1 LGNSLFYLDPLKIFS
16 YTPVLLALSDYGVRH
31 KRKIIGQNG
40 LCPVRLAPVFNLQK
54 KIFIGRSFMG
64 RVAIIG
70 VGQSAFVRGYP
81 GSIRELAFEGFKE
94 CMADAQVSVKEIDAS
109 VICSAPEYDKQ
120 RSPAGVFA
128 EYLGLTPQ
136 PTFYVE
142 TLCSSSS
149 TGVKLAYSLIKS
161 GLHDVVVVLGFQK
174 MSEISSAESQE
185 RMGRGAD
192 IQWESPFGTMMPAY
206 YAMYARA
213 HMKKYGTTPED
224 LALIRVKA
232 STYGQINE
240 KAVYRKPVA
249 LDMFSDPQSP
259 MSGPVASP
267 LRVGDCCANADGS
280 SCIILASEEKAK
292 ALSKKPVWILG
303 VGAASSPVNMAGRAL
318 FTGLAVG
325 EEAGK
330 QAYKMAGVSPK
341 DVDVAE
347 VHDCFTIAE
356 MMAYE
361 NLGFAKPGEGKDLI
375 KSKETYKEGIIPVN
389 VDGGLLSKGHPIGAT
404 GGSQIRT
411 IVLQLRGQAGD
422 MQVKNPE
429 IGLVHNIGGVGLYGN
444 VTILGRS

>member
-1 LGNSLFYLDPLKIFS
+1 
-16 YTPVLLALSDYGVRH
+16 
-31 KRKIIGQNG
+31 
-40 LCPVRLAPVFNLQK
+40 
-54 KIFIGRSFMG
+54 MG
-64 RVAIIG
+64 KVAIIG
-70 VGQSAFVRGYP
+70 VGQSSFVRGYP
-81 GSIRELAFEGFKE
+81 GSIRELAFEGFR
-94 CMADAQVSVKEIDAS
+94 DAMLDAGITAKDIGAS
-109 VICSAPEYDKQ
+109 IICSAPEYDKQ

-149 TGVKLAYSLIKS
+149 TGLKLAYSLVAA
-161 GLHDVVVVLGFQK
+161 GLHDSVAVVGFQK

-206 YAMYARA
+206 YAMYARN
-213 HMKKYGTTPED
+213 HMATYGTTSDD
-224 LALIRVKA
+224 LALIRVKSA
-232 STYGQINE
+232 TYGQINE
-240 KAVYRKPVA
+240 KAVYRKPVTFE
-249 LDMFSDPQSP
+249 MFGDPESP

-280 SCIILASEEKAK
+280 SCIIVANEEKAK
-292 ALSKKPVWILG
+292 AWSKKPVWILG
-303 VGAASSPVNMAGRAL
+303 LGAASTPVNLAGRDL
-318 FTGLAVG
+318 FNGLTVG
-325 EEAGK
+325 IEAGK
-330 QAYKMAGVSPK
+330 QAYAMAGVTPK
-341 DVDVAE
+341 DIDVAE

-361 NLGFAKPGEGKDLI
+361 NLGFAKPGEGRDLI
-375 KSKETYKEGIIPVN
+375 RGKETYKEGSIPVN

-411 IVLQLRGQAGD
+411 IVLQLRGEAGD
-422 MQVKNPE
+422 MQVKDPE

-444 VTILGRS
+444 VTILGR

>member
-1 LGNSLFYLDPLKIFS
+1 MAKVG
-16 YTPVLLALSDYGVRH
+16 
-31 KRKIIGQNG
+31 
-40 LCPVRLAPVFNLQK
+40 
-54 KIFIGRSFMG
+54 
-64 RVAIIG
+64 IIG

-81 GSIRELAFEGFKE
+81 GSIRELAFEGFRDA
-94 CMADAQVSVKEIDAS
+94 MQDAQISTKDIDAS

-136 PTFYVE
+136 PTCYLE
-142 TLCSSSS
+142 SLCSSSS
-149 TGVKLAYSLIKS
+149 MGLRVAYSLVKS
-161 GLHDVVVVLGFQK
+161 GLHDVVAVIGFQK

-213 HMKKYGTTPED
+213 HMEKYGTTPED

-232 STYGQINE
+232 ATYGQINE
-240 KAVYRKPVA
+240 KAVYRKAVTFE
-249 LDMFSDPQSP
+249 MFSDPESP
-259 MSGPVASP
+259 MSNPVASP

-280 SCIILASEEKAK
+280 SCVIVASEEKAK
-292 ALSKKPVWILG
+292 AFSKKPVWILG
-303 VGAASSPVNMAGRAL
+303 LGAASTAVNLAGRDL
-318 FTGLAVG
+318 FTGLTVAQQAG
-325 EEAGK
+325 E
-330 QAYKMAGVSPK
+330 QAYKMAGITAK
-341 DVDVAE
+341 DVNVAE

-361 NLGFAKPGEGKDLI
+361 NLGFAKPGEGKELI
-375 KSKETYKEGIIPVN
+375 KSKETYKEGSIPVN

-411 IVLQLRGQAGD
+411 IVLQLRGEAGE
-422 MQVKNPE
+422 MQVKDPE

-444 VTILGRS
+444 VSILGR

>member
-1 LGNSLFYLDPLKIFS
+1 
-16 YTPVLLALSDYGVRH
+16 
-31 KRKIIGQNG
+31 
-40 LCPVRLAPVFNLQK
+40 
-54 KIFIGRSFMG
+54 MG
-64 RVAIIG
+64 KVGIIG

-94 CMADAQVSVKEIDAS
+94 AMEDAQIGIKDIDAS

-128 EYLGLTPQ
+128 EYLGLVPQ
-136 PTFYVE
+136 PTCYLE
-142 TLCSSSS
+142 SLCSSSS
-149 TGVKLAYSLIKS
+149 MGLRMAYSLVKS
-161 GLHDVVVVLGFQK
+161 GLHDVMAIIGFQK

-213 HMKKYGTTPED
+213 HMEKYGTTLDD

-232 STYGQINE
+232 ATYGQVND
-240 KAVYRKPVA
+240 KAVYRKPVTFE
-249 LDMFSDPQSP
+249 MFSDPMSP

-280 SCIILASEEKAK
+280 SCVIVANEEKAK
-292 ALSKKPVWILG
+292 AFSKKPVWILG
-303 VGAASSPVNMAGRAL
+303 LGAASNSVNLAGREL
-318 FTGLAVG
+318 FTGLSVAQQ
-325 EEAGK
+325 AGG
-330 QAYKMAGVSPK
+330 QAYKMAGVKPK
-341 DVDVAE
+341 DIAVAE

-361 NLGFAKPGEGKDLI
+361 DLGFAKPGEGKDLI
-375 KSKETYKEGIIPVN
+375 KSKETYKEGTIPVN

-411 IVLQLRGQAGD
+411 IVLQLRGDAGEI
-422 MQVKNPE
+422 QVKDPE
-429 IGLVHNIGGVGLYGN
+429 VGLVHNIGGVGLYGN
-444 VTILGRS
+444 VTILGR

>member
-1 LGNSLFYLDPLKIFS
+1 
-16 YTPVLLALSDYGVRH
+16 
-31 KRKIIGQNG
+31 
-40 LCPVRLAPVFNLQK
+40 
-54 KIFIGRSFMG
+54 MG
-64 RVAIIG
+64 KVGIIG

-94 CMADAQVSVKEIDAS
+94 AMQDAQISTTDIDAS

-136 PTFYVE
+136 PTFYLE
-142 TLCSSSS
+142 SLCSSSS
-149 TGVKLAYSLIKS
+149 TGLKVAYSLVKS
-161 GLHDVVVVLGFQK
+161 GLHDVVAVVGFQK

-206 YAMYARA
+206 YAMYANA
-213 HMKKYGTTPED
+213 HMAKYGTTPDD
-224 LALIRVKA
+224 LARIRVKA
-232 STYGQINE
+232 ATYGQIND
-240 KAVYRKPVA
+240 KAVYRKPVTFE
-249 LDMFSDPQSP
+249 MFSDPENP

-280 SCIILASEEKAK
+280 SCVIVASEEKAK
-292 ALSKKPVWILG
+292 ALSKKPVWVLG
-303 VGAASSPVNMAGRAL
+303 IGAASTTVNLAGRDL
-318 FTGLAVG
+318 FTGLTVAQQAG
-325 EEAGK
+325 E
-330 QAYKMAGVSPK
+330 QAYKMAGVTPK
-341 DVDVAE
+341 DIDVAE

-375 KSKETYKEGIIPVN
+375 GNKETYKEGSIPVN
-389 VDGGLLSKGHPIGAT
+389 IDGGLLSKGHPIGAT

-411 IVLQLRGQAGD
+411 IVLQLRDEAGE
-422 MQVKNPE
+422 MQVKDPE

-444 VTILGRS
+444 VTILGR

>member
-1 LGNSLFYLDPLKIFS
+1 
-16 YTPVLLALSDYGVRH
+16 
-31 KRKIIGQNG
+31 
-40 LCPVRLAPVFNLQK
+40 
-54 KIFIGRSFMG
+54 MG
-64 RVAIIG
+64 KVAIIG
-70 VGQSAFVRGYP
+70 VGQSTFVRKYP
-81 GSIRELAFEGFKE
+81 GSIKELAFEGFKE
-94 CMADAQVSVKEIDAS
+94 ALLDTQITTEDIDAS

-128 EYLGLTPQ
+128 EYLGLNPQ

-149 TGVKLAYSLIKS
+149 TGLRLAYSLIKS
-161 GLHDVVVVLGFQK
+161 GLHDMVAVIGFQK

-213 HMKKYGTTPED
+213 HMEKYGTTPED

-240 KAVYRKPVA
+240 KAVYRKAVTA
-249 LDMFSDPQSP
+249 EMFTDPENI
-259 MSGPVASP
+259 MGNAVASP

-280 SCIILASEEKAK
+280 SCLIIASEEKAK
-292 ALSKKPVWILG
+292 SLCQKPIWILG
-303 VGAASSPVNMAGRAL
+303 LGAATTPVNLAGRDL
-318 FTGLAVG
+318 FTGLTVG
-325 EEAGK
+325 QQAGE
-330 QAYKMAGVSPK
+330 QAYKMAGLTPK
-341 DVDVAE
+341 HIDVAE

-361 NLGFAKPGEGKDLI
+361 NLGFAEPGQGRELI
-375 KSKETYKEGIIPVN
+375 VNKETYKEGSIPIN

-411 IVLQLRGQAGD
+411 IVLQLRDEAGD
-422 MQVKNPE
+422 IQVKNPE

-444 VTILGRS
+444 VTILGR

>member
-1 LGNSLFYLDPLKIFS
+1 
-16 YTPVLLALSDYGVRH
+16 
-31 KRKIIGQNG
+31 
-40 LCPVRLAPVFNLQK
+40 
-54 KIFIGRSFMG
+54 MG
-64 RVAIIG
+64 KVGIIG

-94 CMADAQVSVKEIDAS
+94 AMRDAGMSAADIGAS

-128 EYLGLTPQ
+128 EYMGLIPQ

-149 TGVKLAYSLIKS
+149 SGLRLAYSLISS
-161 GLHDVVVVLGFQK
+161 GLHDSVAVIGFQK
-174 MSEISSAESQE
+174 MSEITSSESQE

-213 HMKKYGTTPED
+213 HMDKYGTSQED

-240 KAVYRKPVA
+240 KAVYRKAVE
-249 LDMFSDPQSP
+249 LGMFNDPESP
-259 MSGPVASP
+259 MSAPVASP

-280 SCIILASEEKAK
+280 SCVIVANEEKAR
-292 ALSKKPVWILG
+292 AFSDKPVWILG
-303 VGAASSPVNMAGRAL
+303 LGAASEAVNLAGRDL
-318 FTGLAVG
+318 LTGLSVGIKAG
-325 EEAGK
+325 EE
-330 QAYKMAGVSPK
+330 AYKMAGITPK
-341 DVDVAE
+341 DIDVAE

-356 MMAYE
+356 LMAYE
-361 NLGFAKPGEGKDLI
+361 NLGFAKPGEGRDLI
-375 KSKETYKEGIIPVN
+375 RGKETYKEGSIPVN

-411 IVLQLRGQAGD
+411 IVLQLRGEAGD
-422 MQVKNPE
+422 MQVKDPE

-444 VTILGRS
+444 VTILGR

>member
-1 LGNSLFYLDPLKIFS
+1 MSKI
-16 YTPVLLALSDYGVRH
+16 
-31 KRKIIGQNG
+31 
-40 LCPVRLAPVFNLQK
+40 
-54 KIFIGRSFMG
+54 
-64 RVAIIG
+64 AIIG
-70 VGQSAFVRGYP
+70 VGQSAFVRSYP

-94 CMADAQVSVKEIDAS
+94 AMQDARLTTKDIDAS

-128 EYLGLTPQ
+128 EYLGLNPQ

-142 TLCSSSS
+142 SLCSSSS
-149 TGVKLAYSLIKS
+149 MGVRLAYSLVKS
-161 GLHDVVVVLGFQK
+161 GLHDVVAVIGFQK
-174 MSEISSAESQE
+174 MSEISSSESQE

-206 YAMYARA
+206 YAMFARA
-213 HMKKYGTTPED
+213 HMEKYGTTLED

-232 STYGQINE
+232 ATYGQLND
-240 KAVYRKPVA
+240 KAVYRKPVTF
-249 LDMFSDPQSP
+249 DMFSDPENR

-280 SCIILASEEKAK
+280 SCIIIANEEKAK
-292 ALSKKPVWILG
+292 ALCKKPVWIMGL
-303 VGAASSPVNMAGRAL
+303 GAATASVNLAGRDV
-318 FTGLAVG
+318 FTGLAVAQQ
-325 EEAGK
+325 AGK
-330 QAYKMAGVSPK
+330 QAYEMAGVAPK
-341 DVDVAE
+341 DIDVAE

-361 NLGFAKPGEGKDLI
+361 DLGFAKPGEGKELVKD
-375 KSKETYKEGIIPVN
+375 KATYKEGSIPIN

-411 IVLQLRGQAGD
+411 IVLQLRREAGD
-422 MQVKNPE
+422 IQVKDPQ

-444 VTILGRS
+444 VTILSR